1 MFMGW
6 SLHLSKS
13 STRGGLAALQLV
25 DTTKPQQQLVDN
37 TQF

>member
-13 STRGGLAALQLV
+13 STRGGLAAA